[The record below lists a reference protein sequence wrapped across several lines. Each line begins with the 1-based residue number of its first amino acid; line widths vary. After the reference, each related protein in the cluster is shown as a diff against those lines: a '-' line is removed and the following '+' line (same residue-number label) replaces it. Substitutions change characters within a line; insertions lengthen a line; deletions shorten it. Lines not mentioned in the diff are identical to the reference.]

1 MLANVRANRPGISK
15 PYMQQEP
22 SNSNVTRVKFS
33 AAFIT
38 RVLNV
43 GFLVLDQVQS
53 CTCLSF
59 LPQSVCLA
67 EAEQSA

>member
-1 MLANVRANRPGISK
+1 MLATVRANRPGISK
-15 PYMQQEP
+15 PYTRQKP
-22 SNSNVTRVKFS
+22 TNSNVSQVKFS
-33 AAFIT
+33 VAFIM

-43 GFLVLDQVQS
+43 GSRVLDQVQS